1 MDKRKRT
8 AIRTN
13 FEIGMNNILKKVS
26 LNKSIIFGFLISF
39 IAAYSMLPGF
49 FEFSFYPVDSVDYLW
64 KSLDSS
70 WSLALSYANQNNF
83 VWGKDIAFTY
93 GPLSFL
99 ALRTTMGINKYILL
113 LSDVFYI
120 INLFLMFFISY
131 KKAANKLLV
140 SILILVSVLF
150 VPNYLGGGY
159 ALLLLFIF
167 IFWLRIYIDN
177 PINYFLMPPIIILII
192 LFFVKFNT
200 GLISFVIYFVCLIY
214 VFINFRNKR
223 IVVVT
228 AFLLVP
234 FFIYI
239 LSFILNVTLINYVF
253 TGFNFVTGYNEI
265 MYLNTSAEYGLYFK
279 LAYIFIIISL
289 FYLIIKFCT
298 DRHYLQKK
306 IVVLFMFS
314 SGLFVL
320 YKQAFV
326 RADIGHVFEF
336 FIYSLLII
344 LLSQEFV
351 NKKTKSFTS
360 IVFFALIIIPLF
372 AFYKYSTPAFLQTV
386 FKEKLIKKEYFTGFI
401 KTTSLSGNNLYPNNN
416 ALPQNILSKISQ
428 KTVDV
433 FPWNIHLIL
442 ENKLNYLPRPVLQSY
457 ISYTKQLENL
467 NFELYNSNKGPN
479 QVLYDYASI
488 DTRYPLFDEAKVNQ
502 VLLHNYHLTDTLYHN
517 GRSMLLLEKNQNAT
531 PIKFVLQKEYAIKV
545 GSAIIPEKDVYYEAY
560 LYPKLKCK
568 IISTFSYSPE
578 IYIQI
583 VTKKGFSDFRISK
596 PLLETGFF
604 GNNLISSTS
613 DFKSMLLKEKIKE
626 DNLVKGYYFKLANED
641 LYLDKIRIKEYKIIQ

>member
-1 MDKRKRT
+1 
-8 AIRTN
+8 
-13 FEIGMNNILKKVS
+13 MNTILKKVS
-26 LNKSIIFGFLISF
+26 SNRSIIFGFLISF

-49 FEFSFYPVDSVDYLW
+49 FEYSFYPVDSVDYFW

-120 INLFLMFFISY
+120 VNLFLMFFISY

-177 PINYFLMPPIIILII
+177 PVNYFLVPPIIILII

-200 GLISFVIYFVCLIY
+200 GLISFVIYFVSLIY

-234 FFIYI
+234 LFIYI
-239 LSFILNVTLINYVF
+239 LSFILNVVIIDYVVA
-253 TGFNFVTGYNEI
+253 GFNLVTGYNEI

-289 FYLIIKFCT
+289 LYLIIKFST

-320 YKQAFV
+320 YKQAFI
-326 RADIGHVFEF
+326 RADIGHIFEF

-360 IVFFALIIIPLF
+360 IVSFTLIIIPLF
-372 AFYKYSTPAFLQTV
+372 AFYKYSTPTFLQTV

-401 KTTSLSGNNLYPNNN
+401 KTTNLSGNNLYPNNN
-416 ALPQNILSKISQ
+416 ALPQNILNKISQ
-428 KTVDV
+428 KTVDI
-433 FPWNIHLIL
+433 FPWNVHLIL

-545 GSAIIPEKDVYYEAY
+545 GSAIIPEKDIYYEAY
-560 LYPKLKCK
+560 LYPNLKCK
-568 IISTFSYSPE
+568 IISIFSYSPE

-604 GNNLISSTS
+604 GNNLISSTL